1 MARRRVCQ
9 SRRVPPTR
17 SGLAPR
23 VTEGSPLFCETEA
36 LSAGGGLLRAFVETW
51 RRYLTAAASCEAKL
65 IAEYLF
71 ISIKYQ

>member
-36 LSAGGGLLRAFVETW
+36 LSAGGGAAEGLCGDVETLLD
-51 RRYLTAAASCEAKL
+51 RCCFMRS
-65 IAEYLF
+65 
-71 ISIKYQ
+71 